1 MLIVAFVQIVRYLQ
15 GMSVQAC
22 YQPWSFMEIRDLFGD
37 GESSGDLVRVACFGH
52 SSANGATSGCEG
64 RKPDDDCL
72 PPAVGG
78 ERVVRVDPAS
88 AGLPR
93 ETVRT
98 AVSEGADI
106 ILEFLPGAI
115 PSDTMLREV
124 ASLVRRLR
132 TSGLSLTLTGL
143 ATSIRARISRLEAS
157 LGRS

>member
-1 MLIVAFVQIVRYLQ
+1 
-15 GMSVQAC
+15 MSVQAC

-37 GESSGDLVRVACFGH
+37 GASSGDLVRVACFGH
-52 SSANGATSGCEG
+52 STANGPDAGCDLG
-64 RKPDDDCL
+64 RQPDDDCL
-72 PPAVGG
+72 PPSVGG

-93 ETVRT
+93 ETLRK

-115 PSDTMLREV
+115 PSDAMLREV